1 MRSLGLLLFPA
12 WLALSQTPDSPR
24 PAALVRGVL
33 LERDTQAPDGQFSI
47 RAADNLVLRY
57 LFDRK
62 TYVERENKM
71 IDMLR
76 LSPGEKL
83 EVVSDVVPGQVLRY
97 ARTVHVI
104 LDAPPPRP
112 SSLGRL

>member
-1 MRSLGLLLFPA
+1 MRSLGLLL
-12 WLALSQTPDSPR
+12 LAPLAAVAQPPDVSK

-33 LERDTQAPDGQFSI
+33 LERDLQTGAGQFSI

-62 TYVERENKM
+62 TYVERENQM

-76 LSPGEKL
+76 LNPGEKL
-83 EVVSDVVPGQVLRY
+83 EVVSDAVAGQVLRY
-97 ARTVHVI
+97 ART
-104 LDAPPPRP
+104 
-112 SSLGRL
+112 GM